1 MQFITTPED
10 RFENLQ
16 DFPFAPK
23 YHDVEGMIMHY
34 VDEGEGPLVLML
46 HGEPSW
52 SYLYR
57 YMIKGLVAKGY
68 RAVAPDLIG
77 FGKSDKPID
86 AESYTYENHEKWLT
100 SFLESLDLTNIT
112 LFCQDWGGLLGLRL
126 VAYYPDRFDRVC
138 ASNTFLP
145 TGNEPFPDAFMQ
157 WREFAEK
164 SPDFIIGKV
173 LQKGTFSE
181 LSEEVIRAYNAPF
194 PSEAYKMGSRMFPK
208 LVPTDPQHPDGI
220 ENQHVWQ
227 KLATYDKPFMTAFGA
242 DDPITRGARK
252 IFPQIIPG
260 CAGQTHVLLENAG
273 HFIQEDQPE
282 RLVELLDEF
291 IKGVLPQF

>member
-1 MQFITTPED
+1 MQYLTTPED
-10 RFENLQ
+10 RFENLA
-16 DFPFAPK
+16 DYAFAPK
-23 YHDVEGMIMHY
+23 YHVVDGMKMHY
-34 VDEGEGPLVLML
+34 VDEGVGPLVLML

-57 YMIKGLVAKGY
+57 HMIKGLVGKGY
-68 RAVAPDLIG
+68 RAIAPDLIG
-77 FGKSDKPID
+77 FGKSDKPTQAD
-86 AESYTYENHEKWLT
+86 DYTYENHTKWLT
-100 SFLESLDLTNIT
+100 SFLETLDLQNIT

-126 VAYYPDRFDRVC
+126 VAYFPDRFDRVC

-173 LQKGTFSE
+173 LQMGSFSE
-181 LSEEVIRAYNAPF
+181 LSEDVIHAYNAPF
-194 PSEAYKMGSRMFPK
+194 PGEDYKVGSRMFPK
-208 LVPTDPQHPDGI
+208 LVPTDPQSPDAV
-220 ENQHVWQ
+220 ENQNVWQ
-227 KLATYDKPFMTAFGA
+227 KLAGFNKPFMTAFGA
-242 DDPITRGARK
+242 DDPITRSARK

-260 CAGQTHVLLENAG
+260 CAEQKHVLLENAG

-282 RLVELLDEF
+282 KLVELLDEF
-291 IKGVLPQF
+291 ISGTSA

>member
-1 MQFITTPED
+1 MQFLTTPEE

-16 DFPFAPK
+16 DYPFTPK
-23 YHDVEGMIMHY
+23 YHEVDGMKMHY
-34 VDEGEGPLVLML
+34 VDEGEGPLVLLL

-57 YMIKGLVAKGY
+57 HMIKGLVEKGF

-77 FGKSDKPID
+77 FGKSDKPTA
-86 AESYTYENHEKWLT
+86 AESYTYDNHTRWLT
-100 SFLESLDLTNIT
+100 SLVTTLDLQHIT

-126 VAYYPDRFDRVC
+126 VAYDSDRFDRVF

-145 TGNEPFPDAFMQ
+145 TGNEPFPDSFLQ

-173 LQKGTFSE
+173 LQKGTYSP
-181 LSEEVIRAYNAPF
+181 LSEEVVHAYNAPF
-194 PSEAYKMGSRMFPK
+194 PSEDYKVGSRMFPK
-208 LVPTDPQHPDGI
+208 LVPADPQNPDGI
-220 ENQHVWQ
+220 ENQNVWQ
-227 KLATYDKPFMTAFGA
+227 KLTSFYKPFMTAFGA

-260 CAGQTHVLLENAG
+260 CAGQQHLLLENAG

-282 RLVELLDEF
+282 TLVDLLVEF
-291 IKGVLPQF
+291 IGNS

>member
-1 MQFITTPED
+1 MQHLTTPED
-10 RFENLQ
+10 RFEHLQ
-16 DFPFAPK
+16 DYPFTPK
-23 YHDVEGMIMHY
+23 YHEVDGMKMHY
-34 VDEGEGPLVLML
+34 VDEGEGRLVLML

-57 YMIKGLVAKGY
+57 HMIKGLVEKGY

-77 FGKSDKPID
+77 FGKSDKPT
-86 AESYTYENHEKWLT
+86 ATEAYTYDNHMKWLT
-100 SFLESLDLTNIT
+100 AFVEGLDLKNIT

-126 VAYYPDRFDRVC
+126 VAYYPERFDRVC

-145 TGNEPFPDAFMQ
+145 TGNEPFSDAFLQ
-157 WREFAEK
+157 WREFAAT

-181 LSEEVIRAYNAPF
+181 LSPEVVHAYNAPF
-194 PSEAYKMGSRMFPK
+194 PNEAYKVGSRMFPK
-208 LVPTDPQHPDGI
+208 LVPADSQNPDGI
-220 ENQHVWQ
+220 ENQNVWQ
-227 KLATYDKPFMTAFGA
+227 KLATFEKPFMTAFGA
-242 DDPITRGARK
+242 DDPIMRGARK

-260 CAGQTHVLLENAG
+260 CAGQKHELLENAG

-282 RLVELLDEF
+282 KLVGLLDEF
-291 IKGVLPQF
+291 VRSTS